1 METDIKAPW
10 KNGTAPSGDITINKE
25 WAEMLEKENFLQWE
39 LFSEDS

>member
-10 KNGTAPSGDITINKE
+10 KNGTAPITINKE
-25 WAEMLEKENFLQWE
+25 WAEMLEKENSLKWD